1 MAVRMRVRG
10 TVARS
15 TTLPL
20 VGAFALLA
28 LAVLVFGPGSASAA
42 RETDELSGSF
52 TGTGTSKFIRPTG
65 VAVDNSNGLSSGDVW
80 VLDPEASR
88 VEKFDGA
95 GNFLLMIGKGVNVTT
110 GGDICPVAPTDECG
124 PGTFGSVPGGFSSP
138 GYIGVDSSTGPSKG
152 DVYVSDGN
160 GYVQKFESDGALV
173 TSWGTDGALT
183 AGASVGFGPISGITV
198 TPGGTLVVTNYY
210 SEVFEFAED
219 GTPTGY
225 YKAPNGSNSG
235 GIAAD
240 GDGHLFKM
248 NSGEPSTYEKF
259 SAGTGAD
266 VGTVNL
272 SSLGGSVAYDPTHE
286 NLYTANHATVDRAH
300 FTGNDTVLEGH
311 FPCTFKPGAGCGP
324 TDTFGEGVLSAAGGI
339 GVNWSTGVVYV
350 ADGEGGVDKVDIF
363 TPVILPEARTEAP
376 TAVTP
381 FSVRLEGTVD
391 SAAGPALTN
400 CHFEVGTTTAYETDA
415 PCEPGGSQ
423 SGEVPVGA
431 NLPGLSPETLY
442 HYRLVVTSGSQ
453 TYRSADKT
461 VITEGPAVPI
471 VESTTASA
479 IEPTAATLSSTID
492 PGGAPLTYRF
502 EYGLSPEYGTRTFPS
517 GPVQPPGQEG
527 SVTGSVRI
535 GGLTPGVTYHFRVLA
550 TNFSGT
556 TFGPDEEFTTPG
568 GGDTSTSAPVAAV
581 APPPP
586 APAPAKAAPVKCK
599 KGFAVKKGKCVKKP
613 AKKKLRKHK
622 PAHHKKGGKR

>member
-1 MAVRMRVRG
+1 MKVGG
-10 TVARS
+10 TVATP
-15 TTLPL
+15 TTLL
-20 VGAFALLA
+20 FVGAFTVLA
-28 LAVLVFGPGSASAA
+28 LAVLVFGPGSAFAA

-52 TGTGTSKFIRPTG
+52 TGTGTSKFVRPTG
-65 VAVDNSNGLSSGDVW
+65 VAVDNSTGLSSGDVW

-95 GNFLLMIGKGVNVTT
+95 GNFLLMIGKGVDVTT
-110 GGDICPVAPTDECG
+110 GGDICPVASTDECG

-138 GYIGVDSSTGPSKG
+138 SYIGVDSSTGPSKG
-152 DVYVSDGN
+152 DVYISDGN
-160 GYVQKFESDGALV
+160 GYVQKFEPDGALV

-183 AGASVGFGPISGITV
+183 AGASAGFGPISGITV

-219 GTPTGY
+219 GTPSGY
-225 YKAPNGSNSG
+225 YVAPNGSNSG

-272 SSLGGSVAYDPTHE
+272 SSLGGNVAYDPVHE
-286 NLYTANHATVDRAH
+286 DLYTANHQTVDRAH
-300 FTGNDTVLEGH
+300 FTGDTTVLEGH

-363 TPVILPEARTEAP
+363 TPVVLPEARTEAP
-376 TAVTP
+376 TELTQ

-391 SAAGPALTN
+391 SAGGPALTN
-400 CHFEVGTTTAYETDA
+400 CHFELGTTTAYGTNL
-415 PCEPGGSQ
+415 PCEPGGGLT
-423 SGEVPVGA
+423 GEVPISA
-431 NLPGLSPETLY
+431 LAALSPETTY
-442 HYRLVVTSGSQ
+442 HYRLVASSGGV
-453 TYRSADKT
+453 TYRSLDKV
-461 VITEGPAVPI
+461 VIGGPPAVPT

-502 EYGLSPEYGTRTFPS
+502 EYGPTPEYGTRTYPG
-517 GPVQPPGQEG
+517 GPLQPAGDGTVTAGVQ
-527 SVTGSVRI
+527 I
-535 GGLTPGVTYHFRVLA
+535 GGLTPGVTYYFRVMA

-556 TFGPDEEFTTPG
+556 VFGPEQTFTTSG
-568 GGDTSTSAPVAAV
+568 GGAISTSVPAV
-581 APPPP
+581 AVATAPAAATP
-586 APAPAKAAPVKCK
+586 APAAPTKCR
-599 KGFAVKKGKCVKKP
+599 KGFALKKGKCVKQT
-613 AKKKLRKHK
+613 KKKKKNGKKHK
-622 PAHHKKGGKR
+622 PVHARGGKKR